1 MSWDVIFEDD
11 LKREGSVLAA
21 FAGCLVQNW
30 YFAYKIRQ
38 YLPKDKACRILEA
51 GAGAGYLAFY
61 LSSLGHGVVAMD
73 IDTDFMEKANSALRS
88 NVSILRQDIRTYP
101 YTGSSFDLIYNIGV
115 MEHFPDEDIIRIF
128 KNFRFASKVFIFA
141 VPNFKIPYSY
151 GDERYLS
158 RRRWKRL
165 LRLSG
170 WKTKEIFGYNRRLIR
185 KYLTGFV
192 CVRDNQFISSQDRL
206 EAK

>member
-1 MSWDVIFEDD
+1 MSWDIIFEDD
-11 LKREGSVLAA
+11 LKRQGSVLAA

-30 YFAYKIRQ
+30 YFAYKLQQ

-51 GAGAGYLAFY
+51 GAGTGYLAFY
-61 LSSLGHGVVAMD
+61 LSSLGHDVVAMD

-101 YTGSSFDLIYNIGV
+101 YASPSFDLIYNIGV
-115 MEHFPDEDIIRIF
+115 MEHFFDEDIIRIF
-128 KNFRFASKVFIFA
+128 KNFRSVSDMLIFA
-141 VPNFKIPYSY
+141 VPNFNIPYSY

-158 RRRWKRL
+158 RRHWKRL
-165 LRLSG
+165 LRLAG
-170 WKTKEIFGYNRRLIR
+170 WRTKEIFGYNRRILR

-192 CVRDNQFISSQDRL
+192 CIGDNQVI
-206 EAK
+206 